1 MKIAIT
7 GATGFV
13 GGAVLRRLLR
23 RGHEVRALVRYP
35 NWAGRLRDLGAVE
48 CVAGGLDDQDAVRS
62 LVAGTDALI
71 HLVGIIAE
79 KGPQTFQRVHVD
91 GTERLAAAARAA
103 GVPRFVHMSALG
115 ARPDAGAT
123 SYHRTK
129 AAGEDA
135 VRRSGLAHVILRP
148 ALIAGAGNVP
158 LAMMVKLIRF
168 APAVPVVG
176 DGRYLL
182 QPIWIEDV
190 AEAFAVA
197 VERADLVGSFE
208 IAGPEQLSWDR
219 MLDELEKALSVRRL
233 RLHIPLPVVRLG
245 TLAGFVAPDLAPI
258 TPVQLQMLLEGNVTS
273 ANAISTA
280 FGITPRS
287 FAEVAREICAPYAPA
302 PPVQPAKENGPG
314 VSPRAQ

>member
-13 GGAVLRRLLR
+13 GGAILRRLLR
-23 RGHEVRALVRYP
+23 RGHDVRVLIRDP
-35 NWAGRLRDLGAVE
+35 KKAGRLRDLGTVE
-48 CVAGGLDDQDAVRS
+48 CIAGDLDNDDALHA
-62 LVAGTDALI
+62 LVAGTDAVV
-71 HLVGIIAE
+71 HLVGIIVE
-79 KGPQTFQRVHVD
+79 KGPQTFRRVHVE
-91 GTERLAAAARAA
+91 GTERLIAAARAV
-103 GVPRFVHMSALG
+103 GVPRIIHMSALG

-135 VRRSGLAHVILRP
+135 VRGAGLAHVILRP
-148 ALIAGAGNVP
+148 ALIAGTGNVP
-158 LAMMVKLIRF
+158 LAMMVKVIRF

-182 QPIWIEDV
+182 QPVWIEDV

-197 VERADLVGSFE
+197 VERADIAGTFE

-219 MLDELEKALSVRRL
+219 MLDALEAALSVRRM
-233 RLHIPLPVVRLG
+233 RLHVPLPMVRLG
-245 TLAGFVAPDLAPI
+245 ALAGQIAPDLAPI
-258 TPVQLQMLLEGNVTS
+258 TTEQLQMLLEGNVTS
-273 ANAISTA
+273 ANAIATT

-287 FAEVAREICAPYAPA
+287 FADVAREMCAPYAPA
-302 PPVQPAKENGPG
+302 PPVQPG
-314 VSPRAQ
+314 

>member
-13 GGAVLRRLLR
+13 GNAVLRRLLR
-23 RGHEVRALVRYP
+23 RGHEVRALVRDP
-35 NWAGRLRDLGAVE
+35 NQGGRLRDLGAVE
-48 CVAGGLDDQDAVRS
+48 CVAGSLDDQDAVRA
-62 LVAGTDALI
+62 LVAGTDAVI
-71 HLVGIIAE
+71 NLVGIIVE
-79 KGPQTFQRVHVD
+79 KGPQTFQRVHVE
-91 GTERLAAAARAA
+91 GTERLVAAARAA

-135 VRRSGLAHVILRP
+135 VRGAGLSHVILRP

-158 LAMMVKLIRF
+158 LEMMVRLIRF

-182 QPIWIEDV
+182 QPVWIEDV

-197 VERADLVGSFE
+197 VERADLAGTFE

-219 MLDELEKALSVRRL
+219 MLDELETALSVRRM
-233 RLHIPLPVVRLG
+233 RVHVPLPMVRLG
-245 TLAGFVAPDLAPI
+245 ALAGQFAPELAPI
-258 TPVQLQMLLEGNVTS
+258 TPEQLQMLLEGNFTS
-273 ANAISTA
+273 ANAIATT

-287 FAEVAREICAPYAPA
+287 FAEVARDICAPYAPA
-302 PPVQPAKENGPG
+302 PPVQP
-314 VSPRAQ
+314 R

>member
-13 GGAVLRRLLR
+13 GTAVLRRLLR
-23 RGHEVRALVRYP
+23 RGHAVRALVRDP
-35 NWAGRLRDLGAVE
+35 NRAGQLRDLGAVE
-48 CVAGGLDDQDAVRS
+48 CVAGGLDDQDAIRT
-62 LVAGTDALI
+62 LVAGTDAVI
-71 HLVGIIAE
+71 HLVGIIVE
-79 KGPQTFQRVHVD
+79 KGVQTFQHVHVD
-91 GTERLAAAARAA
+91 GTERLATAARAA

-135 VRRSGLAHVILRP
+135 VRRSGPAHVIFRP
-148 ALIAGAGNVP
+148 AFIVGTGNVP
-158 LAMMVKLIRF
+158 LAMMVRLIRF
-168 APAVPVVG
+168 SPVVPVVG

-182 QPIWIEDV
+182 QPVWIEDV

-197 VERADLVGSFE
+197 VERGDIAGAFE

-219 MLDELEKALSVRRL
+219 MLDELEKALSVRRV
-233 RLHIPLPVVRLG
+233 RLHVPLPVVRVG
-245 TLAGFVAPDLAPI
+245 ALAGQLAPDLAPI
-258 TPVQLQMLLEGNVTS
+258 TPDQLQMLLEGNVTS

-280 FGITPRS
+280 FGITPRT
-287 FAEVAREICAPYAPA
+287 FADAAREMCAPYAPA
-302 PPVQPAKENGPG
+302 PPVQP
-314 VSPRAQ
+314 R

>member
-13 GGAVLRRLLR
+13 GNAVLRRLLR
-23 RGHEVRALVRYP
+23 RGHEVRALVRDP
-35 NWAGRLRDLGAVE
+35 NQGGRLRDLGAVE
-48 CVAGGLDDQDAVRS
+48 CVAGSLDDQDAVRA
-62 LVAGTDALI
+62 LVAGTDAVI
-71 HLVGIIAE
+71 HLVGIIVE
-79 KGPQTFQRVHVD
+79 KGPQTFQRVHVE
-91 GTERLAAAARAA
+91 GTERLVAAARAA

-135 VRRSGLAHVILRP
+135 VRGAGLSHVILRP

-158 LAMMVKLIRF
+158 LEMMVRLIRF

-182 QPIWIEDV
+182 QPVWIEDV

-197 VERADLVGSFE
+197 VERADLAGTFE

-219 MLDELEKALSVRRL
+219 MLDELETALSVRRL
-233 RLHIPLPVVRLG
+233 RVHVPLPIVRLG
-245 TLAGFVAPDLAPI
+245 ALAGQLAPDLAPI
-258 TPVQLQMLLEGNVTS
+258 TPDQLQMLLEGNVTS
-273 ANAISTA
+273 ANAITST
-280 FGITPRS
+280 FGVTPRS
-287 FAEVAREICAPYAPA
+287 FAAVAREICAPYAPV
-302 PPVQPAKENGPG
+302 PPVQPG
-314 VSPRAQ
+314 

>member
-13 GGAVLRRLLR
+13 GNAVLRRLLR
-23 RGHEVRALVRYP
+23 RGHEVRALVRDP
-35 NWAGRLRDLGAVE
+35 NQGGRLRDLGAVE
-48 CVAGGLDDQDAVRS
+48 CVAGSLDDQDAVRA
-62 LVAGTDALI
+62 LVAGTDAVI
-71 HLVGIIAE
+71 HLVGIIVE
-79 KGPQTFQRVHVD
+79 KGPQTFQRVHVE
-91 GTERLAAAARAA
+91 GTERLVAAARAA

-135 VRRSGLAHVILRP
+135 VRGAGLSHVILRP

-158 LAMMVKLIRF
+158 LEMMVRLIRF

-182 QPIWIEDV
+182 QPVWIEDV

-197 VERADLVGSFE
+197 VERADLAGTFE

-219 MLDELEKALSVRRL
+219 MLDELETALSVRRM
-233 RLHIPLPVVRLG
+233 RVHVPLPMVRLG
-245 TLAGFVAPDLAPI
+245 ALAGQFAPELAPI
-258 TPVQLQMLLEGNVTS
+258 TPEQLQMLLEGNFTS
-273 ANAISTA
+273 ANAIATT

-287 FAEVAREICAPYAPA
+287 FAEVARDICAPYAPA
-302 PPVQPAKENGPG
+302 PPVQP
-314 VSPRAQ
+314 R

>member
-13 GGAVLRRLLR
+13 GGAVLRRLVR
-23 RGHEVRALVRYP
+23 RGHEVRALVRRP
-35 NWAGRLRDLGAVE
+35 DRAGQLRDLGAVE
-48 CVAGGLDDQDAVRS
+48 CVAGDLDDHDAVRA
-62 LVAGTDALI
+62 LVAGTDAVI
-71 HLVGIIAE
+71 HLVGIIVE
-79 KGPQTFQRVHVD
+79 KGPQTFQCVHVE
-91 GTERLAAAARAA
+91 GAERLAVAARAA

-115 ARPDAGAT
+115 ARPNAGAT

-135 VRRSGLAHVILRP
+135 VRRAGPAHVILRP
-148 ALIAGAGNVP
+148 AFIAGAGNVP
-158 LAMMVKLIRF
+158 LAMMVRLIRF

-182 QPIWIEDV
+182 QPVWIEDV

-197 VERADLVGSFE
+197 VERPDLVGSFE

-219 MLDELEKALSVRRL
+219 MLDELETALSVRRM
-233 RLHIPLPVVRLG
+233 RLHVPLSVVRMG
-245 TLAGFVAPDLAPI
+245 AFAGRLAPDLAPI
-258 TPVQLQMLLEGNVTS
+258 TPEQLQMLLEGNVTS
-273 ANAISTA
+273 ANAIATT

-287 FAEVAREICAPYAPA
+287 FAAVAREICAPYAPA
-302 PPVQPAKENGPG
+302 SPSQPH
-314 VSPRAQ
+314 

>member
-13 GGAVLRRLLR
+13 GGAILRRLLR
-23 RGHEVRALVRYP
+23 RGHDVRVLIRDP
-35 NWAGRLRDLGAVE
+35 KKAGRLRGLGTVE
-48 CVAGGLDDQDAVRS
+48 CIAGDLDNDDALHA
-62 LVAGTDALI
+62 LVAGTDAVV
-71 HLVGIIAE
+71 HLVGIIVE
-79 KGPQTFQRVHVD
+79 KGPQTFRRVHVE
-91 GTERLAAAARAA
+91 GTERLIAAARAV
-103 GVPRFVHMSALG
+103 GVPRIIHMSALG

-135 VRRSGLAHVILRP
+135 VRGAGLAHVILRP
-148 ALIAGAGNVP
+148 ALIAGTGNVP
-158 LAMMVKLIRF
+158 LAMMVKVIRF

-182 QPIWIEDV
+182 QPVWIEDV

-197 VERADLVGSFE
+197 VERADIAGTFE

-219 MLDELEKALSVRRL
+219 MLDALEAALSVRRM
-233 RLHIPLPVVRLG
+233 RLHVPLPMVRLG
-245 TLAGFVAPDLAPI
+245 ALAGQIAPDLAPI
-258 TPVQLQMLLEGNVTS
+258 TTEQLQMLLEGNVTS
-273 ANAISTA
+273 ANAIATT

-287 FAEVAREICAPYAPA
+287 FADVAREMCAPYAPA
-302 PPVQPAKENGPG
+302 PPVQPG
-314 VSPRAQ
+314 

>member
-13 GGAVLRRLLR
+13 GKAVLRRLLR
-23 RGHEVRALVRYP
+23 RGHEVRALVRQQ
-35 NWAGRLRDLGAVE
+35 NRAGRLRDLGAVE
-48 CVAGGLDDQDAVRS
+48 CVTGSLDDQDALRA
-62 LVAGTDALI
+62 LVAGTDAVI
-71 HLVGIIAE
+71 HLVGVIVE
-79 KGPQTFQRVHVD
+79 KGSQTFQRVHVE
-91 GTERLAAAARAA
+91 GTERLAATARAA

-135 VRRSGLAHVILRP
+135 VRGAGPAHVILRP

-158 LAMMVKLIRF
+158 LAMMVKFIRF

-197 VERADLVGSFE
+197 AERADLAGTFD

-219 MLDELEKALSVRRL
+219 MLDEMETALSVRRI
-233 RLHIPLPVVRLG
+233 RLHVPLPVVRMG
-245 TLAGFVAPDLAPI
+245 ALAGLVAPDLAPI
-258 TPVQLQMLLEGNVTS
+258 TPEQLQMLLEGNVTS
-273 ANAISTA
+273 ANAVATT
-280 FGITPRS
+280 FGVTPRS
-287 FAEVAREICAPYAPA
+287 FAAVAREICAPYAPA
-302 PPVQPAKENGPG
+302 PPVQSG
-314 VSPRAQ
+314 